1 MSKRRHRSNGKETS
15 NDSTN
20 NRQQLNN
27 NPFGINPAQ
36 LLSMFGNID
45 MNQIN
50 NMLQSMNTEG
60 FNLNNLNLG
69 PLQNLMN
76 GTSNVQERTDKTV
89 NNKKSPI
96 HDKEPKINISNDD
109 DNIQMLISIRS
120 IVSEDKALF
129 IDKIIKLYN
138 EGAFDD

>member
-1 MSKRRHRSNGKETS
+1 MSKRRHRNSRKESS
-15 NDSTN
+15 NDSAN
-20 NRQQLNN
+20 NRQQFNN

-50 NMLQSMNTEG
+50 SMLQSMNTEG
-60 FNLNNLNLG
+60 FDLNNLNLG
-69 PLQNLMN
+69 PLQNMMS
-76 GTSNVQERTDKTV
+76 GTGNVPGRQGREANSRT
-89 NNKKSPI
+89 SES
-96 HDKEPKINISNDD
+96 DKEHKRNRVSNDE
-109 DNIQMLISIRS
+109 NIQMLIAIKS
-120 IVSEDKALF
+120 IVSDEKAIF

>member
-1 MSKRRHRSNGKETS
+1 MSKRKHRTSRKEPSNGSES
-15 NDSTN
+15 

-60 FNLNNLNLG
+60 FDLNNLNFG
-69 PLQNLMN
+69 PLQNLVN
-76 GTSNVQERTDKTV
+76 GNGSMQGRQGRPS
-89 NNKKSPI
+89 NNKSSVV
-96 HDKEPKINISNDD
+96 DKEPKINISNEDE
-109 DNIQMLISIRS
+109 NIQMLIAIRS
-120 IVSEDKALF
+120 IVDEDKALF
-129 IDKIIKLYN
+129 IDKVIKLYN
-138 EGAFDD
+138 EGVFDD